1 MGSCLG
7 RASSESPAQIESK
20 PRSEAR
26 IAASIIGRTEG
37 LELIIRSRV
46 GKRYPSLRAM
56 TQLFHAEV
64 NAALFARDYKTLV
77 VSST

>member
-7 RASSESPAQIESK
+7 RAISESPAQIESK

-26 IAASIIGRTEG
+26 IAESIIGRTEG

-46 GKRYPSLRAM
+46 GKRYPSLRGI
-56 TQLFHAEV
+56 TQLFQAEV
-64 NAALFARDYKTLV
+64 NTALFAQDYKTTVISL
-77 VSST
+77 T